1 MPEPS
6 GHRPWGLPDSGSM
19 VDIRTG
25 RRVPS
30 ADIGAR
36 VIAYSEPHRT
46 PVLPAGWAPLTGEQQ
61 DAVLRACDSAP
72 ECLVLRIGSMLNM
85 DAEYR
90 VYRLTSQHWGGLW
103 IVSRYVTARKTG
115 SGPDGVN
122 HQLLGLGTE
131 GQYVIQLTCDFF
143 NWDLEA
149 LGEQWRLAATPQPT
163 PRDPRR

>member
-1 MPEPS
+1 MPGQS
-6 GHRPWGLPDSGSM
+6 GHKPWGLPGGGSM
-19 VDIRTG
+19 AEIGTKRRVQLVDIG
-25 RRVPS
+25 
-30 ADIGAR
+30 GR

-46 PVLPAGWAPLTGEQQ
+46 PVLPAGWAPLTREQQ

-72 ECLVLRIGSMLNM
+72 ECLVFRIGSMSDI

-103 IVSRYVTARKTG
+103 IVSRYVTAGNKG
-115 SGPDGVN
+115 SGPNGVN
-122 HQLLGLGTE
+122 QQLLGLGTE
-131 GQYVIQLTCDFF
+131 GQQVIQLTCDFF

-163 PRDPRR
+163 PIDPRR